1 MSTLKVDTILKRTG
15 TGTITV
21 GQSGDTIDLSN
32 PTNITLN
39 SDMKNTPAFF
49 AFLSSSQ
56 TLSSGSATKIQ
67 CNTERLDTDSAY
79 DNSSNYRFTPGVAG
93 KYLIY
98 GSVMCGAGSEDLT
111 EAEAYIY
118 VNGSAGS
125 KSSFNHTN
133 QRANVV
139 TPYTSIIYD
148 ASTTDY
154 FELYASITDNSGSP
168 SAFGDSSQVRT
179 FFGAY
184 KLIGA

>member
-1 MSTLKVDTILKRTG
+1 MSSIIRVNDIQDAGGNSIVSSNGSGTVTLG
-15 TGTITV
+15 
-21 GQSGDTIDLSN
+21 
-32 PTNITLN
+32 N
-39 SDMKNTPAFF
+39 SALKNTPSFF
-49 AFLSSSQ
+49 AFLSSAQ
-56 TLSSGSATKIQ
+56 TISSGTATKIQ
-67 CNTERLDTDSAY
+67 CNTERLDTDNTY
-79 DNSSNYRFTPGVAG
+79 DNSSNYRFTPGIAG

-98 GSVMCGAGSEDLT
+98 GSVMCGAGSEELT

-118 VNGSAGS
+118 VNGSVGS

-139 TPYTSIIYD
+139 SPYTSIIYD

-168 SAFGDSSQVRT
+168 SAFGDSTQVRT
-179 FFGAY
+179 YFGAY